1 MSQQPED
8 CKISV
13 ANSQEVTE
21 KTKIDLQKLD
31 VTGKILT
38 QLFEKIK
45 IPLPRRELAEVAQM
59 YSKALDTLIL
69 KEEDA
74 NEYTY
79 VGGEFAIVYLG
90 GDKFKLE
97 ISLYFKDKDK
107 EWIKVSASSKASEL
121 KYLTDAA
128 VAELTTKHQV
138 KFDVAEPVRNE
149 LTASSETNSPG
160 S

>member
-31 VTGKILT
+31 VAGKILT

-59 YSKALDTLIL
+59 YSKALDVLIL

-97 ISLYFKDKDK
+97 ISLYFKDKGK

-128 VAELTTKHQV
+128 VAELTAKHQV
-138 KFDVAEPVRNE
+138 KFDIAEPIRNE
-149 LTASSETNSPG
+149 LTAGSETRS
-160 S
+160 